1 MFVRHGSVFGISEIL
16 LGLCG
21 RSGENCMIHA
31 MKDSIFLKS
40 MTTNEKKLVHA
51 GEYLTQFNEN
61 YQKVKSVNNIGML
74 LDSKELL
81 G

>member
-1 MFVRHGSVFGISEIL
+1 
-16 LGLCG
+16 
-21 RSGENCMIHA
+21 MIHA

-61 YQKVKSVNNIGML
+61 YEKVKSVNNIDML
-74 LDSKELL
+74 VDSKELL